1 MDLNKEYVGQVIFNE
16 DPTFTGRCKIRVFG
30 LFDGLPDE
38 NIPWFSPVN
47 STIFSTNGSGSISV
61 PKIDAYVRVRF
72 LNGDIYAGEYM
83 NVEATDP
90 ALIDEIKDDYDGTHV
105 LLYDAAEQL
114 LVIYQKMSGFR
125 IYHKGACIT
134 LDPNGNIQAKHQNNS
149 NVIEINDDKIII
161 SSASGG
167 DGGGSTGTIDITSS
181 ATVNITADV
190 VNVKGNKVNIGPGPY
205 MPAVNIYELKIT
217 LQKLVSAIGLKMPL
231 GPDPTL
237 AGSTFSNLESTS
249 VFVSK

>member
-16 DPTFTGRCKIRVFG
+16 DPTFTGRCKVRVLG
-30 LFDGLPDE
+30 LFDDLPDE

-47 STIFSTNGSGSISV
+47 STIFSTSGNGSISV

-83 NVEATDP
+83 NVESMDP
-90 ALIDEIKDDYDGTHV
+90 ALIEEIKDDYDGTHV

-114 LVIYQKMSGFR
+114 IVIYQKMSGFR

-134 LDPNGNIQAKHQNNS
+134 LDPSGNIQLKHQNNS
-149 NVIEINDDKIII
+149 NVIEVDDDRIII
-161 SSASGG
+161 SAASGS
-167 DGGGSTGTIDITSS
+167 GGGTSTGSIDITSGS
-181 ATVNITADV
+181 TVNITADT

-205 MPAVNIYELKIT
+205 IPAINTNELKIT
-217 LQKLVSAIGLKMPL
+217 LQKLVSAIGLKMPI

-237 AGSTFSNLESTS
+237 AGSNFSNLESKT
-249 VFVSK
+249 VFISK

>member
-16 DPTFTGRCKIRVFG
+16 DPTFTGRCKVRVLG
-30 LFDGLPDE
+30 LFDELPDE
-38 NIPWFSPVN
+38 SIPWFSPVN
-47 STIFSTNGSGSISV
+47 STIFSTSGNGSISV

-83 NVEATDP
+83 NVESMDP
-90 ALIDEIKDDYDGTHV
+90 ALIEEIKDDYDGTHV

-114 LVIYQKMSGFR
+114 IVIYQKMSGFR

-134 LDPNGNIQAKHQNNS
+134 LDPSGNIQLKHQNNS
-149 NVIEINDDKIII
+149 NVIEVDDDRIII
-161 SSASGG
+161 SAASGS
-167 DGGGSTGTIDITSS
+167 GGGTSTGSIDITSGS
-181 ATVNITADV
+181 TVNITADT

-205 MPAVNIYELKIT
+205 IPAINTNELKIT
-217 LQKLVSAIGLKMPL
+217 LQKLVSAIGLKMPI

-237 AGSTFSNLESTS
+237 AGSNFSNLESKT
-249 VFVSK
+249 VFISK